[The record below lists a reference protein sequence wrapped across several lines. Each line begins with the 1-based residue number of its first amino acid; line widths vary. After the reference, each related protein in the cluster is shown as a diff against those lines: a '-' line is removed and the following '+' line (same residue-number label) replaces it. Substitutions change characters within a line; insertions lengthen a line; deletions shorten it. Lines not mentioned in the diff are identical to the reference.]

1 MKELGLP
8 LGFKNIPATELEDP
22 LEGGGGVV
30 GGGGEGKTRKKK
42 RTRGRKKVI
51 TKDLAQVYTCLKI
64 LRLKG
69 TVSVTLSDPF
79 CKDGIVRITMVTLE
93 LSSDQ

>member
-22 LEGGGGVV
+22 LEGGGGV

-64 LRLKG
+64 NRPKG
-69 TVSVTLSDPF
+69 TVSVTSSHPL
-79 CKDGIVRITMVTLE
+79 CKDGIVRFTMVTLE